1 MGGDWSRYW
10 RSPDRPLEAMHA
22 HFERHVYHR
31 HSHETYSFGFTEE
44 GAQSFTCRGSA
55 HTSAA
60 GMVMV
65 FNPDDPHDG
74 HATDELGFTYRMVH
88 IGPGLVAD
96 VLGEAAERA
105 VGLPLF
111 TEPVVPDAGLARSLR
126 ALHEALL
133 GGATPLRR
141 DELLDGVVVAMA
153 RRANARVPDL
163 GASLGRAGGRGSGPS
178 DGLSDRV
185 TDGLRDRVTDGLSTE
200 PRAWAGDGTAR
211 VVREL
216 LHDGDDGEVSASD
229 LAAAAGRSRFAVY
242 RSFQAAYGMAPS
254 DYQRQLRLRTARRL
268 LVEGRSLAEIA
279 AMTGFT
285 DQSHLTRWF
294 TRYFGVTPGA
304 YRRAVAMR

>member
-1 MGGDWSRYW
+1 
-10 RSPDRPLEAMHA
+10 MHA

-44 GAQSFTCRGSA
+44 GAQSFTCRRAA
-55 HTSAA
+55 HTSTA

-96 VLGEAAERA
+96 VLAEAAGRR

-111 TEPVVPDAGLARSLR
+111 TEPVVSGRGGLAGKLR
-126 ALHEALL
+126 LLHQALVDGPAS
-133 GGATPLRR
+133 ALRR
-141 DELLDGVVVAMA
+141 DELLDGVVTAMA
-153 RRANARVPDL
+153 GRARARVGESWPDVAPAGTPRMSGVL
-163 GASLGRAGGRGSGPS
+163 DVADGRSGAGLSGRGGA
-178 DGLSDRV
+178 DV
-185 TDGLRDRVTDGLSTE
+185 
-200 PRAWAGDGTAR
+200 GTAR

-216 LHDGDDGEVSASD
+216 LHDTDDQGVSASD

-242 RSFQAAYGMAPS
+242 RSFQAVYGMAPS
-254 DYQRQLRLRTARRL
+254 DYQRQLRLRAAQRL
-268 LVEGRSLAEIA
+268 LVQGRPLVEVAVE
-279 AMTGFT
+279 TGFT

-304 YRRAVAMR
+304 YRRAVATG

>member
-44 GAQSFTCRGSA
+44 GAQSFTCRGAA

-88 IGPGLVAD
+88 IGPDLVRD
-96 VLGEAAERA
+96 VLGEAAERR

-111 TEPVVPDAGLARSLR
+111 VQPVLPDPGMARSLR
-126 ALHEALL
+126 GLHEALL
-133 GGATPLRR
+133 GGATALRR
-141 DELLDGVVVAMA
+141 DELLDTVVIEMA
-153 RRANARVPDL
+153 RRATGWVP
-163 GASLGRAGGRGSGPS
+163 GAGLWQGTEGTAPGGTAQGGLDTTVRAEMDRRGSSAMGRAGA
-178 DGLSDRV
+178 
-185 TDGLRDRVTDGLSTE
+185 
-200 PRAWAGDGTAR
+200 RAAR

-216 LHDGDDGEVSASD
+216 LHDTDDQDISSSD

-254 DYQRQLRLRTARRL
+254 DYQRQLRLRAARRL
-268 LVEGRSLAEIA
+268 LVQGHSLAEIA

-304 YRRAVAMR
+304 YRRAVATR